1 MDIRAASAAF
11 HAPRA
16 NERVKGPESSAERRK
31 TAPDSSV
38 ERKEAERAAD
48 TRRQEA
54 RRDEQHRVDMRA

>member
-1 MDIRAASAAF
+1 MDIRAASAAV

-16 NERVKGPESSAERRK
+16 NERVSAPESSAERRK

-38 ERKEAERAAD
+38 ERKEAEHAAAA
-48 TRRQEA
+48 RRQEA